1 MPIPYQDRSDG
12 EPAATVAYLRVMAG
26 QDGGELQA
34 ALFLTNEKGEPLE
47 FCFTRVEMVSGTL
60 WRPDLAHRAAV
71 VLLLKALFEA
81 AKHSPDLVL
90 GLVEEIPVETL
101 ADDME
106 VQVPVC
112 LVAGSEVDSITL
124 QWVNGEPEAGT
135 PLSALV
141 ELLKARNLLL
151 EPFQRAAQGL
161 EEAYASQ

>member
-12 EPAATVAYLRVMAG
+12 EPAATVAYLRVLPG
-26 QDGGELQA
+26 QGGGELQA
-34 ALFLTNEKGEPLE
+34 ALFIANERGEPLE
-47 FCFTRVEMVSGTL
+47 FCFTRVEVGSGTFWL
-60 WRPDLAHRAAV
+60 PDLARLGAI
-71 VLLLKALFEA
+71 VLMLKALFEA

-112 LVAGSEVDSITL
+112 MVAGSEVDSITL
-124 QWVNGEPEAGT
+124 HWVNGEPEAGT

-161 EEAYASQ
+161 EEAYANQ